1 MTFVAAARNR
11 ILLVAEI
18 YAPFSARNGLR
29 AALAFIKD
37 EYLPWRGK
45 SAAHAPPL
53 SEKALGYAG
62 SMGSFKSYWSL
73 VHAYSEGVREKGPYP
88 EAQYLRPSLIAQWN
102 FHKGGTNAMSRVL
115 KNIPFHYTGLHS
127 EDRLVIRMIMVQLS
141 NACYLYRMHLTRSY
155 FATEAGR
162 QSKSRILWRQSG
174 SSKMTAGTFLEH
186 LILSSLGRVGES
198 PAATMASSSETWS
211 PCKRSIARER
221 KRHLL
226 NEGEPLERRGGSRG
240 ADHISVLRASSKDP
254 KPGQV
259 AGNAGWRMH
268 CSSSSGAP
276 RKKMKSS
283 SSTVPCKSGHKSRHK
298 CSECGVFYAERFVK
312 GIPKRV
318 GIISTHCVDYLLNFQ

>member
-11 ILLVAEI
+11 ILFVAEVC
-18 YAPFSARNGLR
+18 APFSARNGLR
-29 AALAFIKD
+29 KALAFIK
-37 EYLPWRGK
+37 EEHLPWRDK

-53 SEKALGYAG
+53 SEKALGHAG
-62 SMGSFKSYWSL
+62 SMGSFKSHWSL
-73 VHAYSEGVREKGPYP
+73 AHACSEGVREKGPYS

-283 SSTVPCKSGHKSRHK
+283 SSIVPCKSGCKSRCK
-298 CSECGVFYAERFVK
+298 CSECGVFLCRKIREGNAKTCWDHFHTMHRL
-312 GIPKRV
+312 
-318 GIISTHCVDYLLNFQ
+318 SA